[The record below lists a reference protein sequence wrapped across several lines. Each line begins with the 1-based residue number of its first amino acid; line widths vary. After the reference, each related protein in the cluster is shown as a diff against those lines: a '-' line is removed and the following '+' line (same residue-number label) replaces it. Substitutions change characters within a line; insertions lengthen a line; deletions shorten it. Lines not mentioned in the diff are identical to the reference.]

1 MSYHSYSPPSS
12 PTFNFSDWNG
22 SISVDAAG
30 KIYITNGNATSITT
44 NPTQAAANTNPG
56 TNQVTILVTVTVPSG
71 YDNTA
76 ATVQNNVTVTQPTS
90 YTPPQSCPNPIAVNG
105 YYPLYTTIT
114 CAQQHTGGNGGYHSH
129 ELDGVTYYMPNG
141 LNQDPNNGLV
151 TQWHGTYVDNCP
163 NPIAVNGYY
172 PLYEVKGCSNQHIGG
187 NNTSHTHEL
196 NGITYYMPSGL
207 NMDPNNGP
215 ITQWHGDYPSGDTDD
230 TSDTDD
236 TTDDIPTSD
245 DTDTTEDT
253 PDTDD
258 TSNIDS
264 TYSTPSV
271 SSPPSIPDTT
281 INQDSQ
287 DANIAPLSTLSD
299 KSVSDKRIKPDILS
313 SNTLLRRNLK
323 ASAPPGFDGLE
334 PDVERDVPGK
344 NRHLEIRRD
353 DDKVRD
359 TTITLQDID
368 EAVLH
373 HLSNELNLS
382 VQSHD
387 KTIKVPIVY
396 GSGERW
402 KTVQADGYYRDKNGR
417 IQTPLVMF
425 KRTSVEKRRDIG
437 NKLDGNKPNLY
448 IAEANRYSAR
458 NVYDRFN
465 LANVT
470 RRPQREIFQVPVPDY
485 IFVNYSAILW
495 TDFMSQ
501 NNKLVEA
508 IEYSS
513 DSYWGDKEKNL
524 FQVVVNQ
531 IQNVN
536 ELQVG
541 EDRLVRA
548 TFDFQLAGYLLPD
561 TFKRE
566 TQAVHKQFTPSE
578 IVITTETVRTMDDL
592 HD

>member
-1 MSYHSYSPPSS
+1 M
-12 PTFNFSDWNG
+12 
-22 SISVDAAG
+22 A
-30 KIYITNGNATSITT
+30 
-44 NPTQAAANTNPG
+44 
-56 TNQVTILVTVTVPSG
+56 
-71 YDNTA
+71 
-76 ATVQNNVTVTQPTS
+76 
-90 YTPPQSCPNPIAVNG
+90 
-105 YYPLYTTIT
+105 
-114 CAQQHTGGNGGYHSH
+114 
-129 ELDGVTYYMPNG
+129 
-141 LNQDPNNGLV
+141 
-151 TQWHGTYVDNCP
+151 
-163 NPIAVNGYY
+163 
-172 PLYEVKGCSNQHIGG
+172 
-187 NNTSHTHEL
+187 
-196 NGITYYMPSGL
+196 
-207 NMDPNNGP
+207 
-215 ITQWHGDYPSGDTDD
+215 
-230 TSDTDD
+230 
-236 TTDDIPTSD
+236 
-245 DTDTTEDT
+245 
-253 PDTDD
+253 
-258 TSNIDS
+258 
-264 TYSTPSV
+264 
-271 SSPPSIPDTT
+271 
-281 INQDSQ
+281 
-287 DANIAPLSTLSD
+287 
-299 KSVSDKRIKPDILS
+299 DKRIKPDILS
-313 SNTLLRRNLK
+313 SNTLLRRNLE
-323 ASAPPGFDGLE
+323 ATAPPEFEGLE

-353 DDKVRD
+353 DDTVRD

-373 HLSNELNLS
+373 HLNEELNLS
-382 VQSHD
+382 VKSGD
-387 KTIKVPIVY
+387 TTIKVPIVY

-417 IQTPLVMF
+417 IQTPLIMF

-448 IAEANRYSAR
+448 VVEANRYSAR
-458 NVYDRFN
+458 NVYDKFN
-465 LANVT
+465 LANVI

-485 IFVNYSAILW
+485 VFVNYSAILW

-508 IEYSS
+508 IEYAS